1 MIESV
6 RHRYVPTAV
15 VVVQFVL
22 RDYYVMEIKRLYFR
36 RAFNMPYVC
45 DYVFRTGRR
54 L

>member
-6 RHRYVPTAV
+6 RHRRTNSSGGGSI
-15 VVVQFVL
+15 VL
-22 RDYYVMEIKRLYFR
+22 SDYYVMEIKRLYFR